1 LDKQFEQFVKECE
14 QELFQTEKFQAIG
27 KGEDYIF
34 QSLAHLGE
42 GSHKL
47 SVATTLLSQLNE
59 VPSELKEE
67 LKSIQQMLHDFKEK
81 LRKI

>member
-1 LDKQFEQFVKECE
+1 MGNQFEQFVKECE
-14 QELFQTEKFQAIG
+14 KDIFQTEKFQAIG

-59 VPSELKEE
+59 VPTELKEE
-67 LKSIQQMLHDFKEK
+67 LKSIQQTLHDFKEK
-81 LRKI
+81 LRKL